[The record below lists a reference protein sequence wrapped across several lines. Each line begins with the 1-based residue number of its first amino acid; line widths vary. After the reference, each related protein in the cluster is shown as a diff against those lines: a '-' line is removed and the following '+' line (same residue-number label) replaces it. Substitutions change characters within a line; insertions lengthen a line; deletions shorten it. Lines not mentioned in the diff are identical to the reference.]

1 MSVKASSGSPLAIPQ
16 LYKTASISTIT
27 QAEQQDRFL
36 QLGELNELV
45 VFLNSGNKRLE
56 VADLLSKN
64 SNILIA
70 KASDKIFVGGSAISY
85 LERPQA
91 SFLQSNSVEFNSSTS
106 SQQLLGNTSNDVLNN
121 VVSVFRTSDSLPTGF
136 KPINIARY
144 GITRMK
150 KSLRDLDWFLRY
162 LTYAII
168 AGDPNILS
176 VNIRGLRELIDNA
189 CSSAVATVA
198 LREMRKIA
206 IEIFRDDLEGQ
217 QLVQEYFDIIINE
230 FEAPSLTDK
239 IRKRTSSDL
248 QGLRLPQIYVKAG
261 VSNQRFVMKTSLST
275 EEKNTVIK
283 ACYRQIFERD
293 IAKGY
298 SLQFSDLESQ
308 VKNGSL
314 SIKEFIRRLGKSSIY
329 RKQFFEPF
337 VNSRVLELSFR
348 HFLGRGISSIK
359 EFQKYFAILSSRGLD
374 GLVDSLVNSIEYA
387 DYYNEETV
395 PYLRSLGEEPQE
407 ARNWGVQI
415 DLLNYSTAFRKIPQ
429 FITLFS
435 DYKANLPDQH
445 PYGLSNDP
453 LGIQFGAIFPDN
465 SIDLRKRSAPFGK
478 DTRRI
483 LPRYGPGIYSQ
494 ISSPNLRSK
503 IIGSLGPKIFKRNY
517 LINNLSIN
525 SNIENS
531 LINTD
536 QIIRV
541 IYLRIFGRFVYNEEL
556 LILKKNENLFKDNQI
571 SVKEFVRLLVK
582 SSVFR
587 SLYWEPF
594 YICKAIEYI
603 HNRIMGR
610 PTYGRQEIN
619 QYFDIVYKQGYYQMI
634 DSIIDSSE
642 YNESFGE
649 NTVPYERYLTPSTLA
664 SRSLRSK
671 TTIQIS
677 NKINFASQESLL
689 AKFISLGQSKEN
701 LSIEAINKKV
711 QQGVSARRDQY
722 RIFSVTNTID
732 ESQNIQVLRAVY
744 RQLFERDL
752 NTFSIGDEFYNLEKA
767 FLCKDLNVQ
776 QLVEALGSSSLY
788 RKEFYDPYPNTKVIE
803 LGTKHFLGRA
813 PSNQAEIRY
822 YNQILASQGLTYF
835 ISTLV
840 NSKEYNAIFGNSIVP
855 YRRFPTLPAANFPNT
870 ERLYGTLTKQNE
882 LIIVPSFVASLGNQ

>member
-36 QLGELNELV
+36 QLGELNDLV
-45 VFLNSGNKRLE
+45 AFLNSGNKRLE
-56 VADLLSKN
+56 VADLLAKN

-70 KASDKIFVGGSAISY
+70 QASDKIFVGGSAISY

-91 SFLQSNSVEFNSSTS
+91 SFLQSSTAELNSSIN
-106 SQQLLGNTSNDVLNN
+106 SQQLLGNTQNDVLSSI
-121 VVSVFRTSDSLPTGF
+121 VSVFRTSDSLPTGF

-189 CSSAVATVA
+189 CSSAAATVA
-198 LREMRKIA
+198 LREMRKKA
-206 IEIFRDDLEGQ
+206 LEIFRDDLEGQ
-217 QLVQEYFDIIINE
+217 QLIQEYFNVVISE

-261 VSNQRFVMKTSLST
+261 VPNQRFVMKTSLSA
-275 EEKNTVIK
+275 EEKNMVVK

-298 SLQFSDLESQ
+298 GVEFSDLESQ

-314 SIKEFIRRLGKSSIY
+314 SVKEFVRRLGKSSIY

-348 HFLGRGISSIK
+348 HFLGRGVSSIK
-359 EFQKYFAILSSRGLD
+359 EFQKYFAVLSSRGLE
-374 GLVDSLVNSIEYA
+374 GLIDNLVNSIEYA
-387 DYYNEETV
+387 DYFSEETV
-395 PYLRSLGEEPQE
+395 PYLRNLGEEPQE
-407 ARNWGVQI
+407 ARNWGAQI

-435 DYKANLPDQH
+435 DYKTNLPDQH

-453 LGIQFGAIFPDN
+453 LAIQFGAIFPDN
-465 SIDLRKRSAPFGK
+465 FINLRKKSAPFGK

-503 IIGSLGPKIFKRNY
+503 VIGSLGPKIFKRNS
-517 LINNLSIN
+517 LSESLSVN
-525 SNIENS
+525 SNFKNTS
-531 LINTD
+531 TNTD
-536 QIIRV
+536 QIVRV
-541 IYLRIFGRFVYNEEL
+541 IYLRVFGRFVYNEEL
-556 LILKKNENLFKDNQI
+556 LSLKKNENLFRDNRI
-571 SVKEFVRLLVK
+571 SVKEFIRLLAK

-587 SLYWEPF
+587 SLYWQPF

-603 HNRIMGR
+603 HNRIIGR

-619 QYFDIVYKQGYYQMI
+619 QYFDVVYKQGYYQMI
-634 DSIIDSSE
+634 DFMMDSSE

-649 NTVPYERYLTPSTLA
+649 NTVPYDRYLTPSALA

-671 TTIQIS
+671 TIIQMP
-677 NKINFASQESLL
+677 NNVGLRSQDNLV
-689 AKFISLGQSKEN
+689 AKFISLGQSKKN
-701 LSIEAINKKV
+701 LSVEAINKKIR
-711 QQGVSARRDQY
+711 QGVSARRDQY
-722 RIFSVTNTID
+722 RIFSVTDNTNK
-732 ESQNIQVLRAVY
+732 SQSIQVLRAIY

-752 NTFSIGDEFYNLEKA
+752 NTFSLGDEFYNLENA
-767 FLCKDLNVQ
+767 LLCKDLNVQ

-788 RKEFYDPYPNTKVIE
+788 RKEFYDPYPNTRVIE

-835 ISTLV
+835 ISILV
-840 NSKEYNAIFGNSIVP
+840 NSKEYNTIFGSSVVP

-882 LIIVPSFVASLGNQ
+882 SIIVPSFAAGLGN

>member
-16 LYKTASISTIT
+16 LYKTASISTII

-45 VFLNSGNKRLE
+45 TFLNSGSKRLE
-56 VADLLSKN
+56 VADLLAKN

-70 KASDKIFVGGSAISY
+70 KASDKIFAGGSAISY

-91 SFLQSNSVEFNSSTS
+91 SFLQSNSVEFNSSTN
-106 SQQLLGNTSNDVLNN
+106 SQQLLGNTQNDVLSN
-121 VVSVFRTSDSLPTGF
+121 VASVFSTSDSLPPGF

-144 GITRMK
+144 GVTRMK

-189 CSSAVATVA
+189 CSSAAATVA

-206 IEIFRDDLEGQ
+206 LEIFRDDVEGK
-217 QLVQEYFDIIINE
+217 QLVQEYFNVVIGE
-230 FEAPSLTDK
+230 FEAPSFTDK

-248 QGLRLPQIYVKAG
+248 QGLRLPQSYVKAG
-261 VSNQRFVMKTSLST
+261 ISKQRFVMKTSLST
-275 EEKNTVIK
+275 EEKNSVIK

-298 SLQFSDLESQ
+298 GFAFSDLESQ

-314 SIKEFIRRLGKSSIY
+314 SIKEFLRRLGKSSIY

-359 EFQKYFAILSSRGLD
+359 EFQKYFAVLSSRGLE
-374 GLVDSLVNSIEYA
+374 GLVDSLINSTEYA
-387 DYYNEETV
+387 DYFNEETV
-395 PYLRSLGEEPQE
+395 PYLRNLGEEPQE
-407 ARNWGVQI
+407 ARNWGAQI

-435 DYKANLPDQH
+435 DYKTNLPDQH

-453 LGIQFGAIFPDN
+453 LAIQFGAIFPKN
-465 SIDLRKRSAPFGK
+465 SVNLRKKSAPFGK

-494 ISSPNLRSK
+494 ISSPELRSK
-503 IIGSLGPKIFKRNY
+503 AIGSLGPKIFKRNY
-517 LINNLSIN
+517 LSDNVSVNNN
-525 SNIENS
+525 FEN
-531 LINTD
+531 LLTNTD

-556 LILKKNENLFKDNQI
+556 LTLKKNENLFKDNQI
-571 SVKEFVRLLVK
+571 SVKEFIRLLVK

-634 DSIIDSSE
+634 NFMIDSSE

-649 NTVPYERYLTPSTLA
+649 NIVPYERYLTPSALA
-664 SRSLRSK
+664 SRSLRSIATMQTFNNLSLK
-671 TTIQIS
+671 
-677 NKINFASQESLL
+677 NRESSIT
-689 AKFISLGQSKEN
+689 KFISLGQSKKN
-701 LSIEAINKKV
+701 LSIEAINKKL
-711 QQGVSARRDQY
+711 QQGVSPRRDQY
-722 RIFSVTNTID
+722 RIFGVTDNMN
-732 ESQNIQVLRAVY
+732 ESQVTQTLRAIY

-767 FLCKDLNVQ
+767 FLCKELSAQ
-776 QLVEALGSSSLY
+776 QLIEALGSSSLY

-835 ISTLV
+835 VSILV
-840 NSKEYNAIFGNSIVP
+840 NSKEYNTIFGSSIVP

-882 LIIVPSFVASLGNQ
+882 LIVVPSFIASSGNQ